1 VVQTELG
8 ATLGTQL
15 ESPHGSPLGS
25 DPGSILETALGTDP
39 GTSLGTEL
47 GSILDTAPGTELEL
61 SLVSVRMYILSHLF
75 VPPCYHMYHHSDPIR
90 DP

>member
-15 ESPHGSPLGS
+15 ESPHGSP
-25 DPGSILETALGTDP
+25 
-39 GTSLGTEL
+39 LGTEL